1 MTTPR
6 RLLLLNGPNLN
17 LLGTRQPEIYGSDTL
32 ADVER
37 VTAAAAAAH
46 GFEVRA
52 LQSNHEGVL
61 IDEIHAA
68 RRDCSGIVI
77 NAGGLTHTSVAL
89 RDALASVDLPVAE
102 VHISNIK
109 ERESFRH
116 FSYIEDVAA
125 VHVIGEGVPGYARAV
140 DLLVE
145 VITGRADG

>member
-1 MTTPR
+1 MTTPG
-6 RLLLLNGPNLN
+6 RLLLVNGPNLN

-37 VTAAAAAAH
+37 VTTEAAAAH

-61 IDEIHAA
+61 IDTIHAA
-68 RRDCSGIVI
+68 RLDCTGIVI

-89 RDALASVDLPVAE
+89 RDALASVALPVAE

-109 ERESFRH
+109 ARESFRH

-140 DLLVE
+140 DLLVD